1 METVF
6 LSLLNRSMA
15 AGWLIL
21 AVVALRLPL
30 KKAPRWITAALWG
43 LVAVRLIC
51 PFSFESRFSL
61 LPRADAIPPAALTAK
76 HPAMGSGSSFL
87 DPSLSER
94 LAPQEIASVNP
105 LQVLLF
111 AASLLWIAGML
122 SMLLYALVSSLRL
135 GRRVREAVRLR
146 DNLWVC
152 DHIPTAFIRGV
163 LRPRIYLPSTMKE
176 ADRTCVVLH
185 EQAHLKRRD
194 PLWKSL
200 GFLLLAVYWFHPLLW
215 LAYSLLGRDIE
226 LACDERVLRECGPEI
241 KRSYAS
247 ALITY
252 SVSRRRTAGIPSP
265 SERPA

>member
-61 LPRADAIPPAALTAK
+61 LPRADAIPPEALTAK

-94 LAPQEIASVNP
+94 LTPQEIASVNP

-122 SMLLYALVSSLRL
+122 SCFFTLS
-135 GRRVREAVRLR
+135 
-146 DNLWVC
+146 
-152 DHIPTAFIRGV
+152 
-163 LRPRIYLPSTMKE
+163 
-176 ADRTCVVLH
+176 
-185 EQAHLKRRD
+185 
-194 PLWKSL
+194 
-200 GFLLLAVYWFHPLLW
+200 
-215 LAYSLLGRDIE
+215 
-226 LACDERVLRECGPEI
+226 
-241 KRSYAS
+241 S
-247 ALITY
+247 ALCVLAAGCGRPSGCGTICGSATIFRPPL
-252 SVSRRRTAGIPSP
+252 SVVCCV
-265 SERPA
+265 PASICPPP

>member
-1 METVF
+1 M
-6 LSLLNRSMA
+6 
-15 AGWLIL
+15 
-21 AVVALRLPL
+21 
-30 KKAPRWITAALWG
+30 
-43 LVAVRLIC
+43 
-51 PFSFESRFSL
+51 
-61 LPRADAIPPAALTAK
+61 
-76 HPAMGSGSSFL
+76 
-87 DPSLSER
+87 
-94 LAPQEIASVNP
+94 
-105 LQVLLF
+105 
-111 AASLLWIAGML
+111 
-122 SMLLYALVSSLRL
+122 
-135 GRRVREAVRLR
+135 
-146 DNLWVC
+146 
-152 DHIPTAFIRGV
+152 
-163 LRPRIYLPSTMKE
+163 
-176 ADRTCVVLH
+176 VLH

>member
-61 LPRADAIPPAALTAK
+61 LPGADAIPPAALTAK
-76 HPAMGSGSSFL
+76 HPAVGSGSSFL
-87 DPSLSER
+87 DPSLSES

-122 SMLLYALVSSLRL
+122 VMLLYALVSSLRL
-135 GRRVREAVRLR
+135 GRRVREARPAAGQSV
-146 DNLWVC
+146 
-152 DHIPTAFIRGV
+152 G
-163 LRPRIYLPSTMKE
+163 LRPYS
-176 ADRTCVVLH
+176 DRLYPWC
-185 EQAHLKRRD
+185 AASPHL
-194 PLWKSL
+194 
-200 GFLLLAVYWFHPLLW
+200 
-215 LAYSLLGRDIE
+215 
-226 LACDERVLRECGPEI
+226 
-241 KRSYAS
+241 S
-247 ALITY
+247 ALHHEG
-252 SVSRRRTAGIPSP
+252 SR
-265 SERPA
+265 